1 MNQISIEFELNGA
14 PVSHDVYP
22 NRLLLDVIR
31 DDFGLTGAKRSCD
44 VQVCG
49 ACTVLLDG
57 KPVSACTT
65 LAIEMDGRSVTT
77 IEGVEPAPGELHP
90 LQRAFAEAGALQCG
104 FCTPGFI
111 LTSLEL
117 VDDGVVDRE
126 EIVERLD
133 GNICRCT
140 GYHKIIDAVATASA
154 MASDRKEG

>member
-1 MNQISIEFELNGA
+1 
-14 PVSHDVYP
+14 
-22 NRLLLDVIR
+22 LDVIR
-31 DDFGLTGAKRSCD
+31 DESGLTGAKRSCD

-57 KPVSACTT
+57 TLARACTT
-65 LAIEMDGRSVTT
+65 PAIQMGGRSRTASA
-77 IEGVEPAPGELHP
+77 GLSPAPGELHP